1 MYFSS
6 SDFSIV
12 QVIDHQVRAPPVK
25 VILTFNHEAI
35 VPQEV
40 VSQLIYQFLFHV
52 HNSVSVLEGLTG
64 L

>member
-40 VSQLIYQFLFHV
+40 VTQVLIVDIFVQGQ
-52 HNSVSVLEGLTG
+52 NRIST
-64 L
+64 